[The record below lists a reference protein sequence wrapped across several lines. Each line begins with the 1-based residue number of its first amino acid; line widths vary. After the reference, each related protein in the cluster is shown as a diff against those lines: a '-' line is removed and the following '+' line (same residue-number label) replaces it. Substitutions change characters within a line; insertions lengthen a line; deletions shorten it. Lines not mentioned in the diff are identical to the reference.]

1 MPHCSSATYGGI
13 AHSVVELM
21 VVLENLASGGCHGES
36 CDCSGA
42 ASRVMARDLLVWSP
56 FVRLLEGWA
65 DRGSENVERRM
76 WRCPV
81 VPSFHC
87 DGDDAA
93 VPGMA
98 A

>member
-1 MPHCSSATYGGI
+1 VI
-13 AHSVVELM
+13 
-21 VVLENLASGGCHGES
+21 
-36 CDCSGA
+36 
-42 ASRVMARDLLVWSP
+42 ARDLLVWSP

-65 DRGSENVERRM
+65 DRGSENVERQM
-76 WRCPV
+76 WRCLV
-81 VPSFHC
+81 VLGFHC